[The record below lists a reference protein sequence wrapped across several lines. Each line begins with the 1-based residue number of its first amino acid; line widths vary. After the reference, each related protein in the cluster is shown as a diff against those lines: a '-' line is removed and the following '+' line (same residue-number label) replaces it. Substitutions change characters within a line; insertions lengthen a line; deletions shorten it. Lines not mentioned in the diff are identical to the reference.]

1 MTQTPPMRQTIG
13 NNPTPLPTAVLTPS
27 PASHITTLGLITR
40 NRPTA
45 LGRAVQSYLPGLPAH
60 TRLMVLDD
68 SDSEAE
74 REANVR
80 QLQTCLAHAPTSA
93 PIEIQYANP
102 AQRLA
107 FVNALIAQ
115 DIAPPAIIRFGLDHS
130 EHLSHAPRTGINR
143 NALLLASGGEVL
155 FSADDDTLYTPA
167 RRAGAELVPGM
178 DLVVGEDPAEKY
190 FWATEEDAL
199 NTAHLVPASD
209 SASGFDFWA
218 EHTAVLTKT
227 GPDLCTAVDI
237 PPHALNALP
246 SPLSA
251 LAQRL
256 QNPASRVVATLNGLV
271 GDSGLGFPFGF
282 TGTAV
287 GCLLPQTTATHHA
300 LTHDESHYQ
309 TALTSRATLR
319 VAPRLT
325 LSDGSYTM
333 TTFVGL
339 DNRHLLPPFMPL
351 FRAQDMIWGQTIWR
365 TDATALLAHLPLTLR
380 HAPLES
386 RRFWPGEF
394 MRSATG
400 YDTTRLVLD
409 CLMSYEPH
417 PYDSRAGLLALG
429 QYLQALGEQ
438 SLPDFAHFV
447 QKEALRR
454 NELFLTNMET
464 TLARFNHQP
473 AYWANDVKR
482 YMQTMR
488 HAMQADEYIVPVDLR
503 INYQPRQALAM
514 GQTLI
519 RLFGEFLAAWPD
531 IVAASHD
538 LRQAERGMTTA
549 VGGL

>member
-1 MTQTPPMRQTIG
+1 MRQTIG
-13 NNPTPLPTAVLTPS
+13 NNPTALPTAVLSPS
-27 PASHITTLGLITR
+27 AASRITTLGLVTR
-40 NRPTA
+40 NRPQA

-68 SDSEAE
+68 SDSEAD

-80 QLQTCLAHAPTSA
+80 QLQTCLAHAPT
-93 PIEIQYANP
+93 PVEIQYANP
-102 AQRLA
+102 TQRLA

-130 EHLSHAPRTGINR
+130 EHLPHAPRTGINR

-167 RRAGAELVPGM
+167 RRVGAGLAPGV
-178 DLVVGEDPAEKY
+178 DLVMGEDPAEKY
-190 FWATEEDAL
+190 FWATEAEAL
-199 NTAHLVPASD
+199 ATPQLLSAFD
-209 SASGFDFWA
+209 SESGAGFDFWA

-227 GPDLCTAVDI
+227 GPELCTAVDI
-237 PPHALNALP
+237 TPHALDSLP
-246 SPLSA
+246 VPLA
-251 LAQRL
+251 DLAQRL
-256 QNPASRVVATLNGLV
+256 QAPESRVVATLNGLV

-287 GCLLPQTTATHHA
+287 GCLLPQTAATHHA

-351 FRAQDMIWGQTIWR
+351 FRAQDMIWGQTVWR

-380 HAPLES
+380 HAPLEP

-409 CLMSYEPH
+409 CLMSYAPDALT
-417 PYDSRAGLLALG
+417 PRAGLVALG

-438 SLPDFAHFV
+438 PLPDFAHFV

-454 NELFLTNMET
+454 NELFLTSMET
-464 TLARFNHQP
+464 TLTRFNHQP
-473 AYWANDVKR
+473 AYWATDVKR
-482 YMQTMR
+482 YMHTMR
-488 HAMQADEYIVPVDLR
+488 QAMQADDYIVPVGLR
-503 INYQPRQALAM
+503 VNYQPRQALAM

-538 LRQAERGMTTA
+538 LRQAGRGMTTA